1 MHCERREPGG
11 DSQTRWTVSD
21 VLEKAMVT
29 GRLKDRNKMERRL
42 GKIQARHPQVNDL
55 HDLALK
61 MWGYRTLLAY
71 NGKEALEMA
80 EHHRGDID
88 LLLSDVTM
96 RRWAARNRRRKI
108 GEGLPTSWPQGG
120 KTGQKWGKRVT
131 QISQRKSRGASHFR
145 HICSPNISPRYQSR
159 KKVLLSNYSCDFN
172 YSG

>member
-1 MHCERREPGG
+1 
-11 DSQTRWTVSD
+11 
-21 VLEKAMVT
+21 MVT

-120 KTGQKWGKRVT
+120 KTGQKWENVSLKFHREKVGVPPTLGIYVRQTFRPDIRAGKKCCFRIT
-131 QISQRKSRGASHFR
+131 PAISITVADD
-145 HICSPNISPRYQSR
+145 P
-159 KKVLLSNYSCDFN
+159 
-172 YSG
+172 